1 MMATG
6 DVDRDGNADV
16 VACLSNTGR
25 VSVMRGNGAG
35 GFFPAVTFPC
45 GPFSL
50 AIDLGDI
57 DGDGD
62 LDIMSSSYSAGT
74 FSVFRNLGNGTYGP
88 EVVLQAQGAGSCVI
102 FADLDGDEDME
113 VIGIDELADL
123 LFFFDS
129 PPLPHQEASIGAS
142 MEINGVGGAPGFGG
156 APALPVALGSNMT
169 VDVAGHPGQP
179 WLLPM
184 GIGMD
189 PGAPGPAGVL
199 GLQPNIVFVVNGLI
213 DPTFTLDANGEGSLT
228 VPVPPWLPL
237 GLPITLQGLAVNP
250 ANLAIGFTFANPM
263 TIVFN

>member
-1 MMATG
+1 MLRDHGNGTFQPSVSVQGGVSNETSIVAADANGDGITDLFVGGYSSQNVAILLGNGAGGFTVSGTVAAGGRPWMMATG

-113 VIGIDELADL
+113 GDDAGEDKEELRDRLHTLNPDITAMDK
-123 LFFFDS
+123 
-129 PPLPHQEASIGAS
+129 
-142 MEINGVGGAPGFGG
+142 GGDIF
-156 APALPVALGSNMT
+156 
-169 VDVAGHPGQP
+169 
-179 WLLPM
+179 
-184 GIGMD
+184 
-189 PGAPGPAGVL
+189 
-199 GLQPNIVFVVNGLI
+199 LQIWYNI
-213 DPTFTLDANGEGSLT
+213 S
-228 VPVPPWLPL
+228 
-237 GLPITLQGLAVNP
+237 
-250 ANLAIGFTFANPM
+250 
-263 TIVFN
+263 